1 KGLALWVCVWMR
13 QCRSDIRVSAPLR
26 HDNPALADFGPPTS
40 RCRIAYSYSL
50 TPPYIP
56 TSRTIRSFF
65 PPSLY
70 VPSTFLPLPHLAPSA
85 HARQQPLSISSPKLY
100 FQICTVRLRRTWTG
114 RAQDED
120 HPPARLQCT
129 GTRRVPHEHPPHRA
143 RQRAYPRARR
153 EACFSPRRGLSRR
166 SGEEQEIT
174 ARPYCYLWRWTWTR
188 RRLRVSQARRQR
200 GSTSGCSASMGSTL
214 DGCARLVFNIHHNT
228 TITPTVCGLHRAIKF
243 HRVLRHIWQSE
254 GRRMYY
260 IFFTTVAQF
269 RFSLQHF
276 HCYVDFGT
284 LAICLRSGLPSLTVR
299 GLRVRIPVR
308 SVDSVDLR
316 LAAKFRY

>member
-1 KGLALWVCVWMR
+1 MQHQAQNLSRKGSEPMEQQGTHANGM
-13 QCRSDIRVSAPLR
+13 CRSDIRVSAPLR

-100 FQICTVRLRRTWTG
+100 FQY
-114 RAQDED
+114 
-120 HPPARLQCT
+120 ARFDCGEHGPCT

-214 DGCARLVFNIHHNT
+214 DGLHHNT

-243 HRVLRHIWQSE
+243 HR